1 MKLWKRA
8 GTAGVLTVL
17 LLGAGSALAQ
27 KSDDLKFSLGL
38 KLWANTWETSF
49 ANNDPSTGTNV
60 ISSTSDYKIAAIPSF
75 SVRYKDFVASMGY
88 FTKTSYSFK
97 DFSDMTNLA
106 CCGPKEVTTAV
117 SAKRDELDV
126 NFGYFVAPQLA
137 VTLGYKSVNQTYT
150 VTNSAPG
157 VIFTPATFT
166 SKTKNTAPTIGIL
179 SFAPLGGGFTLYGNG
194 AYGPM
199 KSKIEGGGSAKGSY
213 QSTELG
219 VARGFG
225 NTGLSAS
232 LGYKV
237 QIIDVKDTV
246 TTGDQRARDTTNGF
260 ILGVTY
266 TF

>member
-8 GTAGVLTVL
+8 GAAGVLTVL
-17 LLGAGSALAQ
+17 LLGASSALAQ
-27 KSDDLKFSLGL
+27 KSDDLKVSLGL
-38 KLWANTWETSF
+38 KLWYNTWETGF
-49 ANNDPSTGTNV
+49 FNNDPSTGTNV
-60 ISSTSDYKIAAIPSF
+60 ISSTSDWKPALIPSF

-88 FTKTSYSFK
+88 FTKTSYSFAN
-97 DFSDMTNLA
+97 FSDMQNLT
-106 CCGPKEVTTAV
+106 CCGPKNVTTAF

-150 VTNSAPG
+150 VTESAPG
-157 VIFTPATFT
+157 VIFTPATST

-179 SFAPLGGGFTLYGNG
+179 GFAPLGGGFTLYGNG
-194 AYGPM
+194 AFGPM
-199 KSKIEGGGSAKGSY
+199 KSKFEDGSSAKGSY

-219 VARGFG
+219 VAHAFG
-225 NTGLSAS
+225 NSGLSAS

-237 QIIDVKDTV
+237 QIIDVKDAV
-246 TTGDQRARDTTNGF
+246 TTGNQRARDTTNGL
-260 ILGVTY
+260 IMGVTY